1 MKIRIKISQFFCNTE
16 KLVDFIQFPLFKTT
30 MKYCVSAGI
39 FMKKQRSLVEYKSIQ
54 SEGWK
59 ETVTFNSRTPLNLR
73 YKGELSW
80 S

>member
-1 MKIRIKISQFFCNTE
+1 
-16 KLVDFIQFPLFKTT
+16 

-54 SEGWK
+54 SEGWEESFLILRPHPVCPSNRHGQKALMALNK
-59 ETVTFNSRTPLNLR
+59 ETSILNSRTPLNLR
-73 YKGELSW
+73 YKDELSW